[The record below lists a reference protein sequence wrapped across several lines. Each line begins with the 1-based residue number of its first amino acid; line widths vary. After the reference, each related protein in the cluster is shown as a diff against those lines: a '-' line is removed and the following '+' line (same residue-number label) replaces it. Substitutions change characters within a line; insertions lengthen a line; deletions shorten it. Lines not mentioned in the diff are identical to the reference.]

1 MGVPPYNEKRSYFS
15 RMKNYTHISNS
26 QRIELAA
33 LHRNGLSVSKI
44 AKQLNLHRSTVYRE
58 LKRNSR
64 PRGSYDAS
72 YANNQTE
79 IRKERFSKNRKLT
92 SQMIEIIKEKLEN
105 QQWSP
110 EQINGY
116 CFQNNIPMVSHERI
130 YQYIYHD
137 KENGGSL
144 FKHLRTGQKKYKKRY
159 GKYKNPKIIIKNKVS
174 IDLRP
179 KITNSKQRYGD
190 WEIDTIIG
198 KNHNGAIVTVVER
211 KSSFILLRKLKGK
224 NAKELAKETIRLMM
238 PFKELVHSI
247 TSDNGTEFAKHEYIA
262 QKLNA
267 QFYFAHPYSSW
278 ERGLSEYSNKLI
290 RQYVP
295 KKSNFDEVSVDYLN
309 QVNIK
314 LNNRPRKL
322 LNFNSPLK
330 IFMEEFNNV
339 ALGG

>member
-1 MGVPPYNEKRSYFS
+1 
-15 RMKNYTHISNS
+15 MKNYTHISNH
-26 QRIELAA
+26 QRIELAS
-33 LHRNGLSVSKI
+33 LYKNGHSVSDI
-44 AKQLNLHRSTVYRE
+44 SKQLNLHRSTIYRE

-64 PRGSYDAS
+64 PRGSYEAY
-72 YANNQTE
+72 YANNLSE
-79 IRKERFSKNRKLT
+79 IRKERFAFNRKFT
-92 SQMIEIIKEKLEN
+92 SEMKVLINDKLEN

-116 CFQNNIPMVSHERI
+116 CTQKNIPMVSHERI
-130 YQYIYHD
+130 YQYIYQD

-159 GKYKNPKIIIKNKVS
+159 GNHKNPKIIIKNKVS
-174 IDLRP
+174 IDKRP
-179 KITNSKQRYGD
+179 EITNSKQRYGD

-198 KNHNGAIVTVVER
+198 KNHKGAIVTVVER
-211 KSSFILLRKLKGK
+211 KSSFILIRKLKGK

-247 TSDNGTEFAKHEYIA
+247 TSDNGTEFAEHQYIA
-262 QKLNA
+262 KKLNA
-267 QFYFAHPYSSW
+267 KFYFAHPYSSW

-295 KKSNFDEVSVDYLN
+295 KKSNFEDISVHYLN

-322 LNFNSPLK
+322 LNFDSPLK
-330 IFMEEFNNV
+330 VFMGILKDV
-339 ALGG
+339 ALEG